1 MTRTHLDNIVPL
13 TDAQRTEVERQAFNF
28 HRDYGRKLQ
37 VPPTFAH
44 ALRAAGVSMVHIEPN
59 PALEQ

>member
-1 MTRTHLDNIVPL
+1 MTRTHLDNIMPL
-13 TDAQRTEVERQAFNF
+13 TPEGLKEIERQAFNF
-28 HRDYGRKLQ
+28 HRDYGRKMQ

-44 ALRAAGVSMVHIEPN
+44 ALRTAGVSMLHIEPN